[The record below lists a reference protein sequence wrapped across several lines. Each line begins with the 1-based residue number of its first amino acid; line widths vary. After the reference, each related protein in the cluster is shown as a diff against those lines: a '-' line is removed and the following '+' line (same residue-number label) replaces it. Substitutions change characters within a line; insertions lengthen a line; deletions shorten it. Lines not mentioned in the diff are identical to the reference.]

1 MKSNT
6 NEVEKRGGGGSIAD
20 KELSDVI
27 ILLKCGK
34 WLGIPSSS
42 IRILLMGTDPNVIS
56 EHIKSTPK
64 LHLYTCT
71 TIVQGY
77 TIYIFRITRGV
88 PMGHFTTPLG
98 WDREA
103 WSAYV

>member
-27 ILLKCGK
+27 ILLKM
-34 WLGIPSSS
+34 SS
-42 IRILLMGTDPNVIS
+42 IRILLIGTDPNVIS

-71 TIVQGY
+71 TIVQG
-77 TIYIFRITRGV
+77 
-88 PMGHFTTPLG
+88 
-98 WDREA
+98 
-103 WSAYV
+103 